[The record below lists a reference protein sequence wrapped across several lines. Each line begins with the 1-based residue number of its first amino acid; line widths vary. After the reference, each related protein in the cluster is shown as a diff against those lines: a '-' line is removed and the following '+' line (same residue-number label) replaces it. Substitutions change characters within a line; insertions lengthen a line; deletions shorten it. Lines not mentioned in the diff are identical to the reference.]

1 MKKTQVIV
9 LAAGKGKRME
19 SDGPKALVSLGE
31 KPFLSH
37 VLDMLDEL
45 PLEYPPVVVVGHQ
58 KEKVIEAIGP
68 RYIYAEQTEQ
78 LGTGHA
84 VLSAKKHTH
93 PDHGTVFVSYTDQ
106 PFITKETVQK
116 LVSTQQQTGAVICMA
131 TTIVPD
137 FEDWRKG
144 FLGFGRIKRDTE
156 NHLVGIVEYKDAT
169 EEEKEIKEV
178 NPAYFAFDATWLW
191 EKLTQLKND
200 NVQGEYYITD
210 LVKLAFQE
218 HLKIETVSIDPHEAL
233 GANSKAEL
241 EILETMLRQKN
252 S

>member
-1 MKKTQVIV
+1 
-9 LAAGKGKRME
+9 ME

-68 RYIYAEQTEQ
+68 RYVYAEQTEQ

-106 PFITKETVQK
+106 PFITKETVEK
-116 LVSTQQQTGAVICMA
+116 LVSTQQETGAVICMA
-131 TTIVPD
+131 KATCISSPLFLKIVPISNI
-137 FEDWRKG
+137 FISFIPKS
-144 FLGFGRIKRDTE
+144 
-156 NHLVGIVEYKDAT
+156 GIF
-169 EEEKEIKEV
+169 
-178 NPAYFAFDATWLW
+178 N
-191 EKLTQLKND
+191 
-200 NVQGEYYITD
+200 
-210 LVKLAFQE
+210 
-218 HLKIETVSIDPHEAL
+218 
-233 GANSKAEL
+233 
-241 EILETMLRQKN
+241 
-252 S
+252 